1 MPSILSK
8 VFGRKKD
15 HGESR
20 SHARQSRTSLLDG
33 KFERVSPTVSPSVEN
48 FPDAGQRKE
57 LEKTVRGALQTENVE
72 FTAT

>member
-57 LEKTVRGALQTENVE
+57 LEKNVR
-72 FTAT
+72 ATL